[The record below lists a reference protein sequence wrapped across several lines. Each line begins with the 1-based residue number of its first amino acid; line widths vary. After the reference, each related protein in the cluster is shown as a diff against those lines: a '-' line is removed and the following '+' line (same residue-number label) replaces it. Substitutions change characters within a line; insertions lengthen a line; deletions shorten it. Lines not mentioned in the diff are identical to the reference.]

1 MVQQTTAGCTIIP
14 VLSGHLQIRV
24 PTRIPI
30 IMLEVIL
37 LETVIR
43 EDLNHL
49 QGIHLRR
56 VSTDQVHPEVPEAIL
71 FRQETAWKDRV
82 VIRVLL
88 PAAADHIAAD
98 LPVVVLTPQV
108 LHPQVLPRALHQEA
122 APHPVVVVVEDT
134 SSLKQLN
141 SINTDHSK

>member
-1 MVQQTTAGCTIIP
+1 
-14 VLSGHLQIRV
+14 
-24 PTRIPI
+24 
-30 IMLEVIL
+30 MLEVIL

-108 LHPQVLPRALHQEA
+108 LHPQVLHPQVLPRALHQEA